1 MVPSDTAPDPQD
13 GSPSSDDTRLAA
25 VGTIDGALG
34 QIRRSMVRRGL
45 GRRVLD
51 DLGLAIE
58 PALVE
63 VVDAVAEAAGAEEDG
78 VAVGTVAARLSVDP
92 SQASRLVADTV
103 AAGLIARHASQRDGR
118 RSLLRLTPSGE
129 ALIEATRRRKRAL
142 LLAHVEDW
150 SDSELAEFA
159 RLLRRFSSIARG

>member
-1 MVPSDTAPDPQD
+1 MAPSDTAPDPED
-13 GSPSSDDTRLAA
+13 GPPDETRLAA

-51 DLGLAIE
+51 DLGVAIE

-63 VVDAVAEAAGAEEDG
+63 VLDAVAELTGAEADG
-78 VAVGTVAARLSVDP
+78 VAVSTVAARLGVDP
-92 SQASRLVADTV
+92 SQASRLVAETV
-103 AAGLIARHASQRDGR
+103 ATGLLARHASQRDGR
-118 RSLLRLTPSGE
+118 RSVLRLTPAGE
-129 ALIEATRRRKRAL
+129 ALIEATRQRKRAI

-150 SDSELAEFA
+150 SDSELADFA
-159 RLLRRFSSIARG
+159 RLLQRFSAIARG